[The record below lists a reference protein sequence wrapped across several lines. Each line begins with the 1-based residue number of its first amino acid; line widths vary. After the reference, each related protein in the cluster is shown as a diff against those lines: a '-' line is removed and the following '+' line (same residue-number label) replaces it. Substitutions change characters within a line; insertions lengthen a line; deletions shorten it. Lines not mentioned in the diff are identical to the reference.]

1 MALYQITIERGG
13 NMAASRQSVAA
24 RQPMM
29 SNSHGQAYV
38 YGNVAPQK
46 RERLPVTVH
55 ERKSKV
61 SAQVRRNRKRAFGIS
76 PIYMAFFIVATLITV
91 VVCVQYLH
99 LKTELLNRS
108 DNITALQERLSE
120 LTEEND
126 TAYNAAV
133 DSTNLE
139 EVRNRAMN
147 ELGMV
152 YPSKANVISYS
163 SPSDDYVKQYAD
175 IPANGVLAQSED
187 VSN

>member
-1 MALYQITIERGG
+1 
-13 NMAASRQSVAA
+13 MAATRQGVTA

-29 SNSHGQAYV
+29 ANSNGQAYV
-38 YGNVAPQK
+38 YGNAVPQK
-46 RERLPVTVH
+46 KERLPVTVK
-55 ERKSKV
+55 ERKRKV
-61 SAQVRRNRKRAFGIS
+61 SAQVRRNRNRAFGIS
-76 PIYMAFFIVATLITV
+76 PAYMAFFVLATLITV
-91 VVCVQYLH
+91 AVCVQYLH

-108 DNITALQERLSE
+108 DNITMLQEQLSE
-120 LTEEND
+120 LTEQND

-152 YPSKANVISYS
+152 YPSESNVIKYS
-163 SPSDDYVKQYAD
+163 SPSDDYVRQYAD

-187 VSN
+187 VSK

>member
-1 MALYQITIERGG
+1 
-13 NMAASRQSVAA
+13 MAANRQSVAA

-29 SNSHGQAYV
+29 GSSHGQAYV

-55 ERKSKV
+55 ERKNKV

-108 DNITALQERLSE
+108 DNITVLQETLSE

-152 YPSKANVISYS
+152 YPSKENVINYN
-163 SPSDDYVKQYAD
+163 SPSDDYVKQYAN